1 MEQQDIYE
9 RYFAAI
15 GVFYHFI
22 LVAGDDVGA
31 KHDYGTGKELN
42 TVEMHTLAMIA
53 DDPGLCITD
62 VAKQWN
68 RTLGAASKNVNK
80 LAAKGYVEKRK
91 LPGNDKTIHLYP
103 TDKGKHLA
111 ELHRQYDREH
121 QTKALEYLLKHHTP
135 EELETFYS
143 VLKTMLDVYV
153 RNSASE

>member
-15 GVFYHFI
+15 DVFYHFI
-22 LVAGDDVGA
+22 LVAGDDMGA
-31 KHDYGTGKELN
+31 KHDYGAEKELN

-62 VAKQWN
+62 VAKLWN

-80 LAAKGYVEKRK
+80 LASKGYVEKRK

-111 ELHRQYDREH
+111 ELHRQYDRKH
-121 QTKALEYLLKHHTP
+121 QLKALEYLLKHHTP
-135 EELETFYS
+135 EELETFYR
-143 VLKTMLDVYV
+143 VLETMLDVYTDDST
-153 RNSASE
+153 ND